1 MRGVINDHFRLKRSN
16 FRFNLNSYHSSAYS
30 YNSML
35 VNIRNLQLQKYVE
48 VLEAMQRF
56 TETRNVM
63 TQDELWVTEHHP
75 VYTQGL
81 NGKAENIIDPG
92 DIPVI
97 QTDRGGQSTYH
108 GPGQLMVYVL
118 FDLNRKKLGVRALVS
133 ALENSVI
140 FTLGQ
145 YGINAYANA
154 KAPGVYVEGKKI
166 ASVGLRVRRGCSYHG
181 LSFNVSMNLS
191 PFEGIHTCGY
201 PELEVTQLSNLNC
214 PVNPMEV
221 SVPVIHRLLHLLDY
235 DMHL

>member
-1 MRGVINDHFRLKRSN
+1 
-16 FRFNLNSYHSSAYS
+16 
-30 YNSML
+30 ML
-35 VNIRNLQLQKYVE
+35 VTIRNIGTQEYVE
-48 VLEAMQRF
+48 ALEAMQEF
-56 TETRNVM
+56 TETRNAI
-63 TQDELWVTEHHP
+63 TQDEIWVMGHHP

-92 DIPVI
+92 NIPVI

-108 GPGQLMVYVL
+108 GPGQLIVYVL
-118 FDLNRKKLGVRALVS
+118 IDLNRKKLGVRALVS

-145 YGINAYANA
+145 YGITAYINT

-181 LSFNVSMNLS
+181 LSFNVSMNLY
-191 PFEGIHTCGY
+191 PFESIHTCGY
-201 PELEVTQLSNLNC
+201 PELEVTQLSDINGPANQL
-214 PVNPMEV
+214 EV

-235 DMHL
+235 DLNP

>member
-1 MRGVINDHFRLKRSN
+1 
-16 FRFNLNSYHSSAYS
+16 
-30 YNSML
+30 ML
-35 VNIRNLQLQKYVE
+35 VTIRNLGIQKYVE

-56 TETRNVM
+56 TETRNDITHDEIWVM
-63 TQDELWVTEHHP
+63 EHHP

-92 DIPVI
+92 NIPVI
-97 QTDRGGQSTYH
+97 QSDRGGQSTYH

-118 FDLNRKKLGVRALVS
+118 INVNRKKLGVRALVS

-145 YGINAYANA
+145 YGITAYTNA

-201 PELEVTQLSNLNC
+201 PELEVTQLSDLNG
-214 PVNPMEV
+214 PENYLEV
-221 SVPVIHRLLHLLDY
+221 SVPVIYRLLHLLDY
-235 DMHL
+235 ESIEDFTPKR

>member
-1 MRGVINDHFRLKRSN
+1 MRVT
-16 FRFNLNSYHSSAYS
+16 
-30 YNSML
+30 
-35 VNIRNLQLQKYVE
+35 IRNIGTQEYVE

-56 TETRNVM
+56 TETRNDITEDEIWVM
-63 TQDELWVTEHHP
+63 EHHA

-92 DIPVI
+92 NIPVI

-108 GPGQLMVYVL
+108 GPGQLIVYVL
-118 FDLNRKKLGVRALVS
+118 IDLNRKKMGIRALVS

-145 YGINAYANA
+145 YGITAYTNA
-154 KAPGVYVEGKKI
+154 KAPGVYVEGQKI

-201 PELEVTQLSNLNC
+201 PELEVTQLSDLKGPENQL
-214 PVNPMEV
+214 EV
-221 SVPVIHRLLHLLDY
+221 CVPVIHRLLHLLDY
-235 DMHL
+235 LESHEFSVCLV

>member
-1 MRGVINDHFRLKRSN
+1 
-16 FRFNLNSYHSSAYS
+16 
-30 YNSML
+30 ML
-35 VNIRNLQLQKYVE
+35 VTIRNLGIQKYVE

-56 TETRNVM
+56 TETRNDITHDEIWVM
-63 TQDELWVTEHHP
+63 EHHP

-92 DIPVI
+92 NIPVI
-97 QTDRGGQSTYH
+97 QSDRGGQSTYH

-118 FDLNRKKLGVRALVS
+118 INVNRKKLGVRALVS

-145 YGINAYANA
+145 YGITAYTNA

-201 PELEVTQLSNLNC
+201 PGLEVTQLSDLNG
-214 PVNPMEV
+214 PENYLEV
-221 SVPVIHRLLHLLDY
+221 SVPVIYRLLHLLDY
-235 DMHL
+235 ESIEDFTPKR

>member
-1 MRGVINDHFRLKRSN
+1 MRVT
-16 FRFNLNSYHSSAYS
+16 
-30 YNSML
+30 
-35 VNIRNLQLQKYVE
+35 IRNIGTQEYVE
-48 VLEAMQRF
+48 VLGAMQRF
-56 TETRNVM
+56 TETRNDM
-63 TQDELWVTEHHP
+63 TQDEIWIMEHHP

-118 FDLNRKKLGVRALVS
+118 IDLNRKKLGVRALVS

-145 YGINAYANA
+145 YGITAYTHA
-154 KAPGVYVEGKKI
+154 KAPGVYVDGKKI
-166 ASVGLRVRRGCSYHG
+166 ASVGLRIRRGCSYHG
-181 LSFNVSMNLS
+181 LSVNISMNLF

-201 PELEVTQLSNLNC
+201 PELEVTQLSDLKGPENHL
-214 PVNPMEV
+214 EV
-221 SVPVIHRLLHLLDY
+221 SVPVIHRLLQLLDY
-235 DMHL
+235 ESIEEIHPKRYLNDWSPPI